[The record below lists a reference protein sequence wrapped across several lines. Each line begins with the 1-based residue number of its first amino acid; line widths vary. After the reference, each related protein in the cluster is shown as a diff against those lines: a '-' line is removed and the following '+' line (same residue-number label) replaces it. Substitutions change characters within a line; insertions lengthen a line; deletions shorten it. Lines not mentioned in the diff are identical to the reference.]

1 MTVDPVTILLG
12 LVFLTVL
19 LLVEGLFYLIRDIRG
34 TDQAINRRMRMLAAG
49 ESSERVLLRLR
60 RGDNR
65 KRIFAAIPGFF
76 RIDRLLTQAG
86 MLISTGRFVT
96 LCILFSAIVLLLM
109 RLFPVL
115 PFIASVPVAVAVG
128 FSLPLLLIAQRRRS
142 RVKRF
147 NEQLPESVDIV
158 VRSLRAGHPVS
169 VALKMVSKELT
180 DPAGSEFGILV
191 DEMTYGLELRD
202 GLANM
207 SERMP
212 LPDLYYVIVAINV
225 QYGTGGNLA
234 EVLDGLSRV
243 IRDRFH
249 MFRKIKAVSAEGRLS
264 ATILTVL
271 PFFVV
276 FMMMIVSPRYFGEV
290 RDDPL
295 LPVMIGIGMTM
306 LMIGIAV
313 MWKMVRI
320 RV

>member
-1 MTVDPVTILLG
+1 MSVNPITILLG

-19 LLVEGLFYLIRDIRG
+19 LLVEGLFYLIRDMRG
-34 TDQAINRRMRMLAAG
+34 ADQAINRRMRMLASG

-60 RGDNR
+60 RGDSR
-65 KRIFAAIPGFF
+65 KRIFATIPGFF

-86 MLISTGRFVT
+86 MLISTGRFLT
-96 LCILFSAIVLLLM
+96 LCILFSVILLLLI
-109 RLFPVL
+109 RLFPIL
-115 PFIASVPVAVAVG
+115 PFIASVPVALACG
-128 FSLPLLLIAQRRRS
+128 FGLPLLLITHRRRA

-147 NEQLPESVDIV
+147 GEQLPESIDII

-169 VALKMVSKELT
+169 VALKMVSKELA

-264 ATILTVL
+264 ALILTIL

-290 RDDPL
+290 KDAPL
-295 LPVMIGIGMTM
+295 LPVMIGIGGTM
-306 LMIGIAV
+306 LMIGISV